1 MTKPSDDDAAPPAKS
16 RSNAGKFAKG
26 RSGNQAGRRKGTR
39 NRRTILIATLLENV
53 DVEAI
58 LSKLEKQAK
67 AGSESAAKI
76 LLDRVAPVRRGC
88 LIRIPLPEVLTSAD
102 VVKAVAAVIAQ
113 MSAAK
118 ISTTEAQELIF
129 VIGEARKA
137 IESID
142 HEARLAAIESRMGTN
157 DDKKL

>member
-1 MTKPSDDDAAPPAKS
+1 
-16 RSNAGKFAKG
+16 
-26 RSGNQAGRRKGTR
+26 
-39 NRRTILIATLLENV
+39 
-53 DVEAI
+53 
-58 LSKLEKQAK
+58 
-67 AGSESAAKI
+67 
-76 LLDRVAPVRRGC
+76 VRRGC

>member
-58 LSKLEKQAK
+58 LSKLEK
-67 AGSESAAKI
+67 
-76 LLDRVAPVRRGC
+76 
-88 LIRIPLPEVLTSAD
+88 
-102 VVKAVAAVIAQ
+102 
-113 MSAAK
+113 
-118 ISTTEAQELIF
+118 
-129 VIGEARKA
+129 
-137 IESID
+137 
-142 HEARLAAIESRMGTN
+142 
-157 DDKKL
+157 